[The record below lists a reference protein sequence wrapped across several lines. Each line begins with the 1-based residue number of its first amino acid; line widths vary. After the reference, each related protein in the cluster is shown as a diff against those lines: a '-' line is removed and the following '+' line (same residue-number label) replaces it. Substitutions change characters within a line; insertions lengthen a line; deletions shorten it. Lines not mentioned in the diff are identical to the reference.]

1 MKKIVVW
8 YNPNKKKYYYRIVH
22 GLYYDYK
29 PGLKNNYNHEVI
41 LVINLSTIC
50 NSCFHTTY
58 NPIKLVLRRL
68 ISFLQN
74 IQKRL

>member
-1 MKKIVVW
+1 MKKIVIW
-8 YNPNKKKYYYRIVH
+8 YNPNKNIYYYRIVH

-50 NSCFHTTY
+50 DYCYYSTHNFF
-58 NPIKLVLRRL
+58 KLVLRRL
-68 ISFLQN
+68 ISFLQK
-74 IQKRL
+74 ILKRI